1 MPLTERDIRKL
12 INTKQA
18 SVEFSGTPSINSMV
32 EGQTAIEK
40 KSNSQLAIY
49 RKKYG
54 RLWKSYM
61 SSNGDQ
67 FVDKT
72 LSANTLK
79 YTNKFIDYR
88 MFIHNLRDDIE
99 DTKIYMPW
107 AGTTEQT
114 ALHDEFS
121 GYLTPYRMTCHK
133 LLFRPS
139 DINTVATDIVF
150 RIEKI
155 DSGDVTVDSICTF
168 DATANWVDETN
179 FTIKQSDWT
188 ANPVVGAGDLV
199 GLSLQADNSNIVSGQ
214 QEFFIT
220 SVWKVE
226 VVI

>member
-121 GYLTPYRMTCHK
+121 G
-133 LLFRPS
+133 
-139 DINTVATDIVF
+139 
-150 RIEKI
+150 
-155 DSGDVTVDSICTF
+155 
-168 DATANWVDETN
+168 
-179 FTIKQSDWT
+179 
-188 ANPVVGAGDLV
+188 
-199 GLSLQADNSNIVSGQ
+199 
-214 QEFFIT
+214 
-220 SVWKVE
+220 
-226 VVI
+226 